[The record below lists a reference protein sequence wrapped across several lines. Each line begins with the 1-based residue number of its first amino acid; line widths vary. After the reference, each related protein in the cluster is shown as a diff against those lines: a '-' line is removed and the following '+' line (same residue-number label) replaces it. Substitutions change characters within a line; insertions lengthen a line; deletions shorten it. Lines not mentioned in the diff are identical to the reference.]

1 METWLIYLALG
12 GVAGVLAGLL
22 GVGGG
27 LIIVPMLNFAFA
39 FQDFSPNVIQHMAL
53 GTSLGT
59 IIFTSISSF
68 RAHHKHGAVNWGI
81 VKAITPGILVG
92 TFFGSWVAA
101 QLSTRFLKG
110 FFATFLL
117 YVGTQMLLD
126 IKPKG
131 GRTAPGAAGM
141 FGVGSGI
148 GLVSALVGIG
158 GGTMSV
164 PFMVWCN
171 LTMHNAVGT
180 SSAIGLPI
188 ALAGALG
195 YVVQGWSVSG
205 LPEPHLGFVYIP
217 ALVGIAAVSM
227 FTAPFGARL
236 AHKLPVPK
244 LKKVFAILLYG
255 MAVKMI
261 WSLF

>member
-1 METWLIYLALG
+1 METWIIYMVLG
-12 GVAGVLAGLL
+12 SVAGVLAGLL

-27 LIIVPMLNFAFA
+27 LVIVPMLNFAFA
-39 FQDFSPNVIQHMAL
+39 YQDFSPHVIQHMAL

-68 RAHHKHGAVNWGI
+68 RAHHKRGAVNWSI
-81 VKAITPGILVG
+81 VKSITPGILTG
-92 TFFGSWVAA
+92 TFFGAWVAA
-101 QLSTRFLKG
+101 QLSTGFLKG
-110 FFATFLL
+110 FFAVFLL

-131 GRTAPGAAGM
+131 GRQTPGTAGM
-141 FGVGSGI
+141 FGVGNVI

-158 GGTMSV
+158 GGTLSV

-188 ALAGALG
+188 AVAGALG
-195 YVVQGWSVSG
+195 YLVQGWSVPD
-205 LPEPHLGFVYIP
+205 LPGPHLGYLYIP

-236 AHKLPVPK
+236 AHSLPVPK
-244 LKKVFAILLYG
+244 LKKVFAVLLYA
-255 MAVKMI
+255 MAAKMI
-261 WSLF
+261 WGLV